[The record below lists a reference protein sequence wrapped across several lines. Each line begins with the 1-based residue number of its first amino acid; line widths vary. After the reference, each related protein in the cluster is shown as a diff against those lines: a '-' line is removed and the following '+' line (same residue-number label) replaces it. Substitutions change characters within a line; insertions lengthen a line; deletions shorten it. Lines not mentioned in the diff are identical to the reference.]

1 MNTRKLPTLAEDS
14 YPIGKGQPILK
25 RIGSG
30 IQDALGG
37 IKNQSSHLTNTVIS
51 GAKKRP
57 GVFLGLALASG
68 FLIGK
73 AIRRKYY

>member
-1 MNTRKLPTLAEDS
+1 MNTRKLPTLAHDLYS
-14 YPIGKGQPILK
+14 TSKVQPILK

-30 IQDALGG
+30 MQDALGG
-37 IKNQSSHLTNTVIS
+37 IKNQSQHLTNTVIS

-57 GVFLGLALASG
+57 AVFLGLALASG

>member
-1 MNTRKLPTLAEDS
+1 MNTRKLPTLTQDS
-14 YPIGKGQPILK
+14 FVESNVQPILK

-30 IQDALGG
+30 MQDALGG
-37 IKNQSSHLTNTVIS
+37 IKNQSQHLTNTVIS

-57 GVFLGLALASG
+57 AVFLGLALASG

-73 AIRRKYY
+73 VIRRKYY